1 MPGMVL
7 FRRRWSV
14 GSDDLVLPALFLFL
28 LHSIWLVV
36 LLVVLFGLPYG
47 SDQSCSIT
55 LVDHGCGYLGILVS
69 CLICESAIMWLS
81 MRGSILYTQPRD
93 AVQYV
98 LYIRLAILLV
108 ELVYAVVGIAWLV
121 QYYQPCSDVT
131 AKNLTLGI
139 VVCNW
144 LVIFSVCF
152 TLMCTF
158 DPTGRT
164 FVKLKA
170 TRRRQRNL
178 TTYTLRHRLE
188 EGQASSWSRRLKFIM
203 CCARAQD
210 TQSDAYS
217 EVASL
222 FAEFFRDLDIV
233 PSDIIAGL
241 VLLRQRQRSKR
252 SAILDQANNDIIAF
266 LSGMPVTRN
275 TKYLDLKNSVEMSMY
290 KEVCY
295 YMLFA
300 LAAYGWPMYLLRK
313 PACGLCRLASSCSC
327 TSGSASRLTHAVT
340 VEEDNCCGCNVLA
353 VRRQFLDQD
362 LKQVQI
368 VYMSCHDAVY
378 ETPFFVAVDHGKKKV
393 VISIRGTLSLK
404 DALTDLTGDSERL
417 PVEGQHGTWLGHKG
431 MVYSAEYIKKKLEQE
446 MILSQ
451 AFGRD
456 LSKGTMHYGLVIVG
470 HSLGAGTAAI
480 LSFLLR
486 PHYPSLHCY
495 AYSPPGGLLSEDAM
509 EYSKEFCTSVVLGK
523 DLVPRIGLFQL
534 EGFRRHLLEVL
545 QKSDKPKWR
554 IIAGGTKCIP
564 KSEFP
569 SEEDGPQL
577 QGSAPPS
584 SRLWLHPSDLSI
596 ALSAS
601 TPLYPPGRV
610 IHVVHNHPPES
621 CCGQEEPTYS
631 ALWGDNKAFDE
642 VIISPAMLNEHMPH
656 MVMEGLHKVLEA
668 NVAISEQ
675 SDAESGES
683 VAVSLQAE
691 LPTNPLLPDCL
702 PTLSNTPNIL
712 PSPSHPSTPSPC
724 SSPNMPKNPAVPSH
738 SSTQSLVLSDSS
750 AMPVGDSLSSL
761 LNADA
766 PLLLPVE
773 NAHSVTQVSDTLPTP
788 ALTTLAEP
796 TTTPQVLENYN
807 KGKTALLSAAK
818 IMVSPTEVDLNPET
832 IFLGASTSH
841 QPSPVTHHRR
851 NSSVRSCARSEISL
865 DGFAECPPPPVPI
878 VLTGARERLAVE
890 LCERRAPLAVMES
903 LSDAES
909 LYSLESR
916 RSSAA
921 LRGSP
926 CLGSFP
932 FSMDAPIPEENP
944 SLSSRTELL
953 AADGLQPTTP
963 EHELGEPGPYCPTPP
978 LEEYAPRLSPDTPR
992 YSAHIPPVLGQTVIG
1007 QPLYLE
1013 DAPQQAKAAE
1023 TVNVYLQS
1031 GPPSP
1036 EIPPSVPHSPRGSST
1051 PLERGSQESIVEM
1064 GETPA
1069 REQPPAAKAESEPLA
1084 DAASQQAPLSNG
1096 NPSQVVLEFAQYL
1109 DSLFKLDGS
1118 SSPPMELS
1126 DGESESG
1133 RSSYSQS
1140 ESQKPGQQLED
1151 RDKLL
1156 LARATLEP
1164 NLVPKPPRTFAGSA
1178 DPSSGISLSPSYPLS
1193 SSGELNDLSPADGTP
1208 AANHIRTSTPLPYN
1222 EENALSSMV

>member
-1 MPGMVL
+1 MPGMVM

-28 LHSIWLVV
+28 LHCIWLVV
-36 LLVVLFGLPYG
+36 LSVVLFGLPYG
-47 SDQSCSIT
+47 SDQSCSVT
-55 LVDHGCGYLGILVS
+55 LVDHGRGYLGILVS
-69 CLICESAIMWLS
+69 CLICESAIIWLS
-81 MRGSILYTQPRD
+81 MRGSILYTQPRE

-98 LYIRLAILLV
+98 IYIRLAILLV
-108 ELVYAVVGIAWLV
+108 ELVYAVVGIAWLF

-131 AKNLTLGI
+131 AKNLALGI

-188 EGQASSWSRRLKFIM
+188 EGQASSWSRRLKFFM
-203 CCARAQD
+203 CCTRAQD

-241 VLLRQRQRSKR
+241 VLLRQRQR
-252 SAILDQANNDIIAF
+252 
-266 LSGMPVTRN
+266 
-275 TKYLDLKNSVEMSMY
+275 E
-290 KEVCY
+290 
-295 YMLFA
+295 
-300 LAAYGWPMYLLRK
+300 GWGDRK
-313 PACGLCRLASSCSC
+313 PACGLCRLASSCHC
-327 TSGSASRLTHAVT
+327 TSGSGSRLSQTVT

-353 VRRQFLDQD
+353 IRRHFLDRE
-362 LKQVQI
+362 LKQVHV
-368 VYMSCHDAVY
+368 VYTSWHDAVY

-393 VISIRGTLSLK
+393 VISIRGTLSPK

-417 PVEGQHGTWLGHKG
+417 PVEEQHGNWLGHKG

-456 LSKGTMHYGLVIVG
+456 LGKGTMHYGLVIVG

-486 PHYPSLHCY
+486 PQYPTLQCY
-495 AYSPPGGLLSEDAM
+495 SYSPPGGLLSEDAM
-509 EYSKEFCTSVVLGK
+509 EYSKEFVTSVVLGK
-523 DLVPRIGLFQL
+523 DLVPRIGLSQL

-564 KSEFP
+564 KSELP
-569 SEEDGPQL
+569 VDDGPQP
-577 QGSAPPS
+577 QTAPVPPS
-584 SRLWLHPSDLSI
+584 TRLWLHPSDLSI

-601 TPLYPPGRV
+601 TPLYPPGKV
-610 IHVVHNHPPES
+610 IHVVHNHPSET

-631 ALWGDNKAFDE
+631 ALWGDNKSFNE

-656 MVMEGLHKVLEA
+656 MVMEGLNK
-668 NVAISEQ
+668 
-675 SDAESGES
+675 
-683 VAVSLQAE
+683 
-691 LPTNPLLPDCL
+691 
-702 PTLSNTPNIL
+702 
-712 PSPSHPSTPSPC
+712 
-724 SSPNMPKNPAVPSH
+724 
-738 SSTQSLVLSDSS
+738 
-750 AMPVGDSLSSL
+750 
-761 LNADA
+761 
-766 PLLLPVE
+766 
-773 NAHSVTQVSDTLPTP
+773 
-788 ALTTLAEP
+788 
-796 TTTPQVLENYN
+796 VLENYN

-818 IMVSPTEVDLNPET
+818 VMVSPTEVDLNPET
-832 IFLGASTSH
+832 IFMAAAPPPASQ
-841 QPSPVTHHRR
+841 QPTPTTQHRR

-865 DGFAECPPPPVPI
+865 DGFAECPPPPVPV
-878 VLTGARERLAVE
+878 VLRGARERLTVE
-890 LCERRAPLAVMES
+890 LRDRHAPLAVMES

-909 LYSLESR
+909 LYSLDSR

-926 CLGSFP
+926 MLGCLP
-932 FSMDAPIPEENP
+932 FQLNAPIPEENP

-953 AADGLQPTTP
+953 AADS
-963 EHELGEPGPYCPTPP
+963 P
-978 LEEYAPRLSPDTPR
+978 LAQS
-992 YSAHIPPVLGQTVIG
+992 VIG
-1007 QPLYLE
+1007 QPFTQKE
-1013 DAPQQAKAAE
+1013 PCAAPFHQMPGI
-1023 TVNVYLQS
+1023 Y
-1031 GPPSP
+1031 SP
-1036 EIPPSVPHSPRGSST
+1036 GSTPNAPLSPRISHEEEEEGPSSST
-1051 PLERGSQESIVEM
+1051 P
-1064 GETPA
+1064 PA
-1069 REQPPAAKAESEPLA
+1069 Q
-1084 DAASQQAPLSNG
+1084 LSNG
-1096 NPSQVVLEFAQYL
+1096 NPSQAVLEFAQYL
-1109 DSLFKLDGS
+1109 DSLFRLDGS
-1118 SSPPMELS
+1118 GSPPLELS

-1133 RSSYSQS
+1133 RGSY
-1140 ESQKPGQQLED
+1140 GQGEGPVEGPRGDDTQ
-1151 RDKLL
+1151 L
-1156 LARATLEP
+1156 LARATMEP

-1178 DPSSGISLSPSYPLS
+1178 DPSSGISLSPSFPLS
-1193 SSGELNDLSPADGTP
+1193 SSGELNDLSPADGAPPPT
-1208 AANHIRTSTPLPYN
+1208 HSLRTSTPCPYP
-1222 EENALSSMV
+1222 EENTLASMV

>member
-1 MPGMVL
+1 MPGMVM

-14 GSDDLVLPALFLFL
+14 GSDDLVLVSVYTFN
-28 LHSIWLVV
+28 SI
-36 LLVVLFGLPYG
+36 Y
-47 SDQSCSIT
+47 QSCSVT
-55 LVDHGCGYLGILVS
+55 LVDHGRGYLGILVS

-81 MRGSILYTQPRD
+81 MRGSILYTQPRE

-131 AKNLTLGI
+131 AKNLALGI
-139 VVCNW
+139 VACNW
-144 LVIFSVCF
+144 LVIFSVCI

-188 EGQASSWSRRLKFIM
+188 EGQASSWSRRLKFFM
-203 CCARAQD
+203 CCTRAQD

-252 SAILDQANNDIIAF
+252 SAILDQANNDILAF

-275 TKYLDLKNSVEMSMY
+275 TRYLDLKNSAEMNMY

-300 LAAYGWPMYLLRK
+300 LAAYGWPMYLMRK
-313 PACGLCRLASSCSC
+313 PACGLCHLASSCPYS
-327 TSGSASRLTHAVT
+327 VT

-353 VRRQFLDQD
+353 IRRHFLDRD
-362 LKQVQI
+362 LKQVHI
-368 VYMSCHDAVY
+368 VYTSCHDAVY
-378 ETPFFVAVDHGKKKV
+378 ETPFFVAVDHEKEKV
-393 VISIRGTLSLK
+393 VISIRGTLSPK

-417 PVEGQHGTWLGHKG
+417 PVEEQHGTWLGHKG

-486 PHYPSLHCY
+486 PQYPTLHCY
-495 AYSPPGGLLSEDAM
+495 SYSPPGGLLSEDAM
-509 EYSKEFCTSVVLGK
+509 EYSKEFVTSVVLGK
-523 DLVPRIGLFQL
+523 DLVPRLGLSQL

-545 QKSDKPKWR
+545 QKSNKSKWR

-564 KSEFP
+564 KSELP
-569 SEEDGPQL
+569 LEDEDPQS
-577 QGSAPPS
+577 QPAAPPS

-601 TPLYPPGRV
+601 TPLYPPGRIV
-610 IHVVHNHPPES
+610 HVVHNHPPET

-656 MVMEGLHKVLEA
+656 MVMEGLNKVLE
-668 NVAISEQ
+668 NF
-675 SDAESGES
+675 
-683 VAVSLQAE
+683 
-691 LPTNPLLPDCL
+691 
-702 PTLSNTPNIL
+702 
-712 PSPSHPSTPSPC
+712 
-724 SSPNMPKNPAVPSH
+724 
-738 SSTQSLVLSDSS
+738 
-750 AMPVGDSLSSL
+750 
-761 LNADA
+761 
-766 PLLLPVE
+766 
-773 NAHSVTQVSDTLPTP
+773 
-788 ALTTLAEP
+788 
-796 TTTPQVLENYN
+796 N

-832 IFLGASTSH
+832 LFMDTSTSQ
-841 QPSPVTHHRR
+841 QPTPTTHHRR
-851 NSSVRSCARSEISL
+851 NSSVRSCAQSEISL
-865 DGFAECPPPPVPI
+865 DGFSECPPPPVPV
-878 VLTGARERLAVE
+878 VLRGARERLAVE
-890 LCERRAPLAVMES
+890 LRDRKAPLAVMES

-909 LYSLESR
+909 LYSLDSR

-926 CLGSFP
+926 ILGSLPFP
-932 FSMDAPIPEENP
+932 LDAPIPEENP

-953 AADGLQPTTP
+953 AADCLCQETP
-963 EHELGEPGPYCPTPP
+963 DGNHSPNL
-978 LEEYAPRLSPDTPR
+978 LS
-992 YSAHIPPVLGQTVIG
+992 
-1007 QPLYLE
+1007 
-1013 DAPQQAKAAE
+1013 AE
-1023 TVNVYLQS
+1023 TRPS
-1031 GPPSP
+1031 DSSPSP
-1036 EIPPSVPHSPRGSST
+1036 
-1051 PLERGSQESIVEM
+1051 Q
-1064 GETPA
+1064 
-1069 REQPPAAKAESEPLA
+1069 
-1084 DAASQQAPLSNG
+1084 LSNG
-1096 NPSQVVLEFAQYL
+1096 NPSQAVLEFAQYL
-1109 DSLFKLDGS
+1109 DSLFRLDGS
-1118 SSPPMELS
+1118 CSPPLELS

-1133 RSSYSQS
+1133 RGSFGQG
-1140 ESQKPGQQLED
+1140 ECLGDGQQLD
-1151 RDKLL
+1151 DKQL

-1178 DPSSGISLSPSYPLS
+1178 DPSSGISLSPSFPLS
-1193 SSGELNDLSPADGTP
+1193 SSEELNDLSPGEVAPP
-1208 AANHIRTSTPLPYN
+1208 AMHSLRTSTPCHCS
-1222 EENALSSMV
+1222 EENTLSSMV

>member
-1 MPGMVL
+1 MPGMVM

-28 LHSIWLVV
+28 LLVV
-36 LLVVLFGLPYG
+36 LSVVLFGLPYG
-47 SDQSCSIT
+47 SDQSCSVT
-55 LVDHGCGYLGILVS
+55 LVDHGRGYLGILVS
-69 CLICESAIMWLS
+69 CLICESAIIWLS
-81 MRGSILYTQPRD
+81 MRGSILYTQPRE

-98 LYIRLAILLV
+98 IYIRLAILLV
-108 ELVYAVVGIAWLV
+108 ELVYAVVGIAWLF

-131 AKNLTLGI
+131 AKNLALGI

-188 EGQASSWSRRLKFIM
+188 EGQASSWSRRLKFFM
-203 CCARAQD
+203 CCTRAQD

-241 VLLRQRQRSKR
+241 VLLRQRQRSNR
-252 SAILDQANNDIIAF
+252 GAILDQANNDILAF

-275 TKYLDLKNSVEMSMY
+275 TKYLDLKNSVS
-290 KEVCY
+290 VCLWIY
-295 YMLFA
+295 IEPLRQRCSLCLCFGCIFNIVCVSLRRRWA
-300 LAAYGWPMYLLRK
+300 L
-313 PACGLCRLASSCSC
+313 
-327 TSGSASRLTHAVT
+327 T

-353 VRRQFLDQD
+353 IRRHFLDRE
-362 LKQVQI
+362 LKQVHV
-368 VYMSCHDAVY
+368 VYTSWHDAVY

-393 VISIRGTLSLK
+393 VISIRGTLSPK

-417 PVEGQHGTWLGHKG
+417 PVEEQHGNWLGHKG

-456 LSKGTMHYGLVIVG
+456 LGKGTMHYGLVIVG

-486 PHYPSLHCY
+486 PQYPTLQCY
-495 AYSPPGGLLSEDAM
+495 SYSPPGGLLSEDAM
-509 EYSKEFCTSVVLGK
+509 EYSKEFVTSVVLGK
-523 DLVPRIGLFQL
+523 DLVPRIGLSQL

-564 KSEFP
+564 KSELP
-569 SEEDGPQL
+569 VDDGPQP
-577 QGSAPPS
+577 QTAPVPPS
-584 SRLWLHPSDLSI
+584 TRLWLHPSDLSI

-601 TPLYPPGRV
+601 TPLYPPGKV
-610 IHVVHNHPPES
+610 IHVVHNHPSET

-631 ALWGDNKAFDE
+631 ALWGDNKSFNE

-656 MVMEGLHKVLEA
+656 MVMEGLNK
-668 NVAISEQ
+668 
-675 SDAESGES
+675 
-683 VAVSLQAE
+683 
-691 LPTNPLLPDCL
+691 
-702 PTLSNTPNIL
+702 
-712 PSPSHPSTPSPC
+712 
-724 SSPNMPKNPAVPSH
+724 
-738 SSTQSLVLSDSS
+738 
-750 AMPVGDSLSSL
+750 
-761 LNADA
+761 
-766 PLLLPVE
+766 
-773 NAHSVTQVSDTLPTP
+773 
-788 ALTTLAEP
+788 
-796 TTTPQVLENYN
+796 VLENYN

-818 IMVSPTEVDLNPET
+818 VMVSPTEVDLNPET
-832 IFLGASTSH
+832 IFMAAAPPPASQ
-841 QPSPVTHHRR
+841 QPTPTTQHRR

-865 DGFAECPPPPVPI
+865 DGFAECPPPPVPV
-878 VLTGARERLAVE
+878 VLRGARERLTVE
-890 LCERRAPLAVMES
+890 LRDRHAPLAVMES

-909 LYSLESR
+909 LYSLDSR

-926 CLGSFP
+926 MLGCLP
-932 FSMDAPIPEENP
+932 FQLNAPIPEENP

-953 AADGLQPTTP
+953 AADCLYQATP
-963 EHELGEPGPYCPTPP
+963 EHELGEAGPYFTPLGSGSTP
-978 LEEYAPRLSPDTPR
+978 DYPMRLSPSTPR
-992 YSAHIPPVLGQTVIG
+992 YTQ
-1007 QPLYLE
+1007 
-1013 DAPQQAKAAE
+1013 
-1023 TVNVYLQS
+1023 
-1031 GPPSP
+1031 
-1036 EIPPSVPHSPRGSST
+1036 
-1051 PLERGSQESIVEM
+1051 
-1064 GETPA
+1064 
-1069 REQPPAAKAESEPLA
+1069 
-1084 DAASQQAPLSNG
+1084 LSNG
-1096 NPSQVVLEFAQYL
+1096 NPSQAVLEFAQYL
-1109 DSLFKLDGS
+1109 DSLFRLDGS
-1118 SSPPMELS
+1118 GSPPLELS
-1126 DGESESG
+1126 DGESESVEG
-1133 RSSYSQS
+1133 PRGDDTQ
-1140 ESQKPGQQLED
+1140 
-1151 RDKLL
+1151 L
-1156 LARATLEP
+1156 LARATMEP

-1178 DPSSGISLSPSYPLS
+1178 DPSSGISLSPSFPLS
-1193 SSGELNDLSPADGTP
+1193 SSGELNDLSPADGAPPPT
-1208 AANHIRTSTPLPYN
+1208 HSLRTSTPCPYP
-1222 EENALSSMV
+1222 EENTLASMV

>member
-1 MPGMVL
+1 MPGMVM

-28 LHSIWLVV
+28 LHCIWLVV
-36 LLVVLFGLPYG
+36 LSVVLFGLRYG
-47 SDQSCSIT
+47 SDLSCSVT
-55 LVDHGCGYLGILVS
+55 LVDHGRGYLGILVS

-81 MRGSILYTQPRD
+81 MRGSILYTQPRE

-98 LYIRLAILLV
+98 IYIRLAILLV

-131 AKNLTLGI
+131 AKNLALGI
-139 VVCNW
+139 VACNW
-144 LVIFSVCF
+144 LVILSVCI

-188 EGQASSWSRRLKFIM
+188 EGQASSWSRRLKFFM
-203 CCARAQD
+203 CCTRAQD

-217 EVASL
+217 EVAGL

-241 VLLRQRQRSKR
+241 VLLRQTQRSKR
-252 SAILDQANNDIIAF
+252 SNVLGQANNDIIAF
-266 LSGMPVTRN
+266 LSGIPVTRS
-275 TKYLDLKNSVEMSMY
+275 TRYLDLKNSVEMHMY

-300 LAAYGWPMYLLRK
+300 LAAYGWPMYLMRK
-313 PACGLCRLASSCSC
+313 PGCGLCRLASSCPC
-327 TSGSASRLTHAVT
+327 TSVSGSRLSQSVT

-353 VRRQFLDQD
+353 IRRHFLDRD
-362 LKQVQI
+362 LKQVHI
-368 VYMSCHDAVY
+368 VYTSCHDAVY
-378 ETPFFVAVDHGKKKV
+378 ETPFFVAVDHAKKKV
-393 VISIRGTLSLK
+393 VISIRGTLSPK

-486 PHYPSLHCY
+486 PQYPTLHCY
-495 AYSPPGGLLSEDAM
+495 SYSPPGGLLSEDAM
-509 EYSKEFCTSVVLGK
+509 EYSKEFVTSVVLGK
-523 DLVPRIGLFQL
+523 DLVPRLGLSQL

-545 QKSDKPKWR
+545 QKSNKPKWR
-554 IIAGGTKCIP
+554 IIVGGTKCIP
-564 KSEFP
+564 KSELPVEDDDPP
-569 SEEDGPQL
+569 SQPA
-577 QGSAPPS
+577 APPS

-601 TPLYPPGRV
+601 TPLYPPGRI
-610 IHVVHNHPPES
+610 IHVVHNHPPET

-631 ALWGDNKAFDE
+631 ALWGDNKGFNE

-656 MVMEGLHKVLEA
+656 MVMKGLNK
-668 NVAISEQ
+668 
-675 SDAESGES
+675 
-683 VAVSLQAE
+683 
-691 LPTNPLLPDCL
+691 
-702 PTLSNTPNIL
+702 
-712 PSPSHPSTPSPC
+712 
-724 SSPNMPKNPAVPSH
+724 
-738 SSTQSLVLSDSS
+738 
-750 AMPVGDSLSSL
+750 
-761 LNADA
+761 
-766 PLLLPVE
+766 
-773 NAHSVTQVSDTLPTP
+773 
-788 ALTTLAEP
+788 
-796 TTTPQVLENYN
+796 VLENYN

-832 IFLGASTSH
+832 LFVDAASQEPT
-841 QPSPVTHHRR
+841 PTTTHHRR
-851 NSSVRSCARSEISL
+851 NSSVRSCAQSEISL
-865 DGFAECPPPPVPI
+865 DGFSECPPPPVPV
-878 VLTGARERLAVE
+878 VLRGARERLAVE
-890 LCERRAPLAVMES
+890 LRDRKAPLAVMES

-909 LYSLESR
+909 LYSLDSR

-921 LRGSP
+921 FRGSP
-926 CLGSFP
+926 MLGSLPFP
-932 FSMDAPIPEENP
+932 LDAPIPEENP

-953 AADGLQPTTP
+953 AADCLCPASP
-963 EHELGEPGPYCPTPP
+963 EHLGEVGPFFTPHD
-978 LEEYAPRLSPDTPR
+978 LAVSTSP
-992 YSAHIPPVLGQTVIG
+992 
-1007 QPLYLE
+1007 
-1013 DAPQQAKAAE
+1013 PQL
-1023 TVNVYLQS
+1023 T
-1031 GPPSP
+1031 
-1036 EIPPSVPHSPRGSST
+1036 
-1051 PLERGSQESIVEM
+1051 
-1064 GETPA
+1064 
-1069 REQPPAAKAESEPLA
+1069 
-1084 DAASQQAPLSNG
+1084 NG
-1096 NPSQVVLEFAQYL
+1096 NPSQAVLEFAQYL
-1109 DSLFKLDGS
+1109 DSLFRLDGS
-1118 SSPPMELS
+1118 SSPPLDLS

-1133 RSSYSQS
+1133 RGSF
-1140 ESQKPGQQLED
+1140 GQGECLGDGQHLD
-1151 RDKLL
+1151 DAQL

-1178 DPSSGISLSPSYPLS
+1178 DPSSGISLSPSFPLS
-1193 SSGELNDLSPADGTP
+1193 SSEELNDLSPSEGAMP
-1208 AANHIRTSTPLPYN
+1208 AIHSLRTSSPCHCP
-1222 EENALSSMV
+1222 EENTLSSMV

>member
-1 MPGMVL
+1 MAVQWYSLRYTRLFGHDAMVVLWAVMPGMVL

-14 GSDDLVLPALFLFL
+14 GSDDLVLPAFFLFI
-28 LHSIWLVV
+28 LHCIWLVV
-36 LLVVLFGLPYG
+36 LSVVLFGLPY
-47 SDQSCSIT
+47 SSEQSCSVT
-55 LVDHGCGYLGILVS
+55 LVDHGRGYLGILVS

-81 MRGSILYTQPRD
+81 MRGSILYTQPRE

-121 QYYQPCSDVT
+121 QYYQPCSDIT
-131 AKNLTLGI
+131 AKNLALGI

-144 LVIFSVCF
+144 LVIFSVFF
-152 TLMCTF
+152 TMMCTF

-188 EGQASSWSRRLKFIM
+188 EGQASSWSRRLKFFM
-203 CCARAQD
+203 CCTRAKD

-241 VLLRQRQRSKR
+241 VLLRQRQRAKR
-252 SAILDQANNDIIAF
+252 SAILDQANNDVLAF
-266 LSGMPVTRN
+266 LSGIPVTRN
-275 TKYLDLKNSVEMSMY
+275 TKYLDLKNSAEMAMY

-300 LAAYGWPMYLLRK
+300 MAAYGWPIYLLIN
-313 PACGLCRLASSCSC
+313 PACGLCKLVSTCSC
-327 TSGSASRLTHAVT
+327 NTSVSGSRLSQSVT

-353 VRRQFLDQD
+353 MRRQFLDRD
-362 LKQVQI
+362 LKEVQI
-368 VYMSCHDAVY
+368 VYTSCHDAVY
-378 ETPFFVAVDHGKKKV
+378 ETPFFVAVDHAKKKV
-393 VISIRGTLSLK
+393 VISIRGTLSPK

-417 PVEGQHGTWLGHKG
+417 PVEEQHGTWLGHKG

-486 PHYPSLHCY
+486 PQYPSLQCY
-495 AYSPPGGLLSEDAM
+495 SYSPPGGLLSEDAM
-509 EYSKEFCTSVVLGK
+509 EYSKDFVTSVVMGK
-523 DLVPRIGLFQL
+523 DLVPRIGLSQL

-545 QKSDKPKWR
+545 QKSEKPKWR

-564 KSEFP
+564 KSELPLDDEAPASQGVTP
-569 SEEDGPQL
+569 SN
-577 QGSAPPS
+577 

-610 IHVVHNHPPES
+610 IHVVHNHPPET

-631 ALWGDNKAFDE
+631 ALWADNKAFDE

-656 MVMEGLHKVLEA
+656 VVMDGLNK
-668 NVAISEQ
+668 
-675 SDAESGES
+675 
-683 VAVSLQAE
+683 
-691 LPTNPLLPDCL
+691 
-702 PTLSNTPNIL
+702 
-712 PSPSHPSTPSPC
+712 
-724 SSPNMPKNPAVPSH
+724 
-738 SSTQSLVLSDSS
+738 
-750 AMPVGDSLSSL
+750 
-761 LNADA
+761 
-766 PLLLPVE
+766 
-773 NAHSVTQVSDTLPTP
+773 
-788 ALTTLAEP
+788 
-796 TTTPQVLENYN
+796 VLENYN

-832 IFLGASTSH
+832 IFLDASNSL
-841 QPSPVTHHRR
+841 QPTPAAQHRR

-865 DGFAECPPPPVPI
+865 DGFSECPPPPVPV
-878 VLTGARERLAVE
+878 VLTGARERLTVE
-890 LCERRAPLAVMES
+890 LRERKAPLAIMES

-909 LYSLESR
+909 IYSLDSR

-926 CLGSFP
+926 CLGSLPFP
-932 FSMDAPIPEENP
+932 LDAPIPEENP

-953 AADGLQPTTP
+953 AADGLSQGA
-963 EHELGEPGPYCPTPP
+963 EDHELGEDGPYYHTPP
-978 LEEYAPRLSPDTPR
+978 KLTVPSNDAHYLPVRVRNSGHFSSLSLGQKTEDQPASQGSNFRPSSETPVACQPSEVSTAQESLPVASRTGSKQERLSE
-992 YSAHIPPVLGQTVIG
+992 L
-1007 QPLYLE
+1007 
-1013 DAPQQAKAAE
+1013 AE
-1023 TVNVYLQS
+1023 ETEVEKEEVK
-1031 GPPSP
+1031 
-1036 EIPPSVPHSPRGSST
+1036 
-1051 PLERGSQESIVEM
+1051 VEM
-1064 GETPA
+1064 
-1069 REQPPAAKAESEPLA
+1069 
-1084 DAASQQAPLSNG
+1084 SQVPPLSNG
-1096 NPSQVVLEFAQYL
+1096 TPSQAVLEFAQYL
-1109 DSLFKLDGS
+1109 DSLFRLDGS
-1118 SSPPMELS
+1118 SSPPLELS
-1126 DGESESG
+1126 DAESESG
-1133 RSSYSQS
+1133 RGSYSQA
-1140 ESQKPGQQLED
+1140 EGNRGDQLVKNSDKD
-1151 RDKLL
+1151 RQL
-1156 LARATLEP
+1156 LARATIEP

-1178 DPSSGISLSPSYPLS
+1178 DPSSGISLSPSFPLS
-1193 SSGELNDLSPADGTP
+1193 SSGELNDLSPPDGVLPSVIHTL
-1208 AANHIRTSTPLPYN
+1208 RTSAASPNCKET
-1222 EENALSSMV
+1222 ALASMV

>member
-1 MPGMVL
+1 MPGMVM

-28 LHSIWLVV
+28 LHCIWLVV
-36 LLVVLFGLPYG
+36 LSVVLFSLPYG
-47 SDQSCSIT
+47 SDQSCSVT
-55 LVDHGCGYLGILVS
+55 LVDHGRGYLGILVS
-69 CLICESAIMWLS
+69 CLICESAIIWLS
-81 MRGSILYTQPRD
+81 MRGSILYTQPRE

-98 LYIRLAILLV
+98 IYIRLAILLV
-108 ELVYAVVGIAWLV
+108 ELVYAVVGIAWLF

-131 AKNLTLGI
+131 AKNLALGI

-178 TTYTLRHRLE
+178 TTYTLRLVPSALHTTISTEYTTCTLRHRLE
-188 EGQASSWSRRLKFIM
+188 EGQASSWSRRLKFFM
-203 CCARAQD
+203 CCTRAQD

-241 VLLRQRQRSKR
+241 VLLRQRQRSSR
-252 SAILDQANNDIIAF
+252 GAILDQANNDILAF

-275 TKYLDLKNSVEMSMY
+275 TKYLDLKNSTEMGMY

-300 LAAYGWPMYLLRK
+300 LAAYGWPMYLMRK
-313 PACGLCRLASSCSC
+313 PACGLCRLASSCHC
-327 TSGSASRLTHAVT
+327 TSGSGSRLSQTVT
-340 VEEDNCCGCNVLA
+340 VEEDNCCGCNILA
-353 VRRQFLDQD
+353 IRRHFLDRE
-362 LKQVQI
+362 LKQVHV
-368 VYMSCHDAVY
+368 VYTSWHDAVY

-393 VISIRGTLSLK
+393 VISIRGTLSPK

-417 PVEGQHGTWLGHKG
+417 PVEEQHGNWLGHKG

-456 LSKGTMHYGLVIVG
+456 LGKGTMHYGLVIVG

-486 PHYPSLHCY
+486 PQYPTLQCY
-495 AYSPPGGLLSEDAM
+495 SYSPPGGLLSEDAM
-509 EYSKEFCTSVVLGK
+509 EYSKEFVTSVVLGK
-523 DLVPRIGLFQL
+523 DLVPRIGLSQL

-564 KSEFP
+564 KSELP
-569 SEEDGPQL
+569 VDDGPQP
-577 QGSAPPS
+577 QTAPVPPS
-584 SRLWLHPSDLSI
+584 TRLWLHPSDLSI

-601 TPLYPPGRV
+601 TPLYPPGKV
-610 IHVVHNHPPES
+610 IHVVHNHPSET

-631 ALWGDNKAFDE
+631 ALWGDNKSFNE

-656 MVMEGLHKVLEA
+656 MVMEGLNK
-668 NVAISEQ
+668 
-675 SDAESGES
+675 
-683 VAVSLQAE
+683 
-691 LPTNPLLPDCL
+691 
-702 PTLSNTPNIL
+702 
-712 PSPSHPSTPSPC
+712 
-724 SSPNMPKNPAVPSH
+724 
-738 SSTQSLVLSDSS
+738 
-750 AMPVGDSLSSL
+750 
-761 LNADA
+761 
-766 PLLLPVE
+766 
-773 NAHSVTQVSDTLPTP
+773 
-788 ALTTLAEP
+788 
-796 TTTPQVLENYN
+796 VLENYN

-818 IMVSPTEVDLNPET
+818 VMASPTEVDLNPET
-832 IFLGASTSH
+832 IFMAAAPPPASQ
-841 QPSPVTHHRR
+841 QPTPTTQHRR

-865 DGFAECPPPPVPI
+865 DGFAECPPPSVSV
-878 VLTGARERLAVE
+878 VLQGARERLTVE
-890 LCERRAPLAVMES
+890 LRDRHAPLAMMES

-909 LYSLESR
+909 LYSLDSR

-926 CLGSFP
+926 MLGCLP
-932 FSMDAPIPEENP
+932 FQLNAPIPEENP

-953 AADGLQPTTP
+953 AADCLYQATP
-963 EHELGEPGPYCPTPP
+963 EHELGEAGPYFTPLGSGSTP
-978 LEEYAPRLSPDTPR
+978 DYPMRLSPSTPR
-992 YSAHIPPVLGQTVIG
+992 YSSHHSPAPLAQSVIG
-1007 QPLYLE
+1007 QPFTQKLPCA
-1013 DAPQQAKAAE
+1013 APCHQMPDI
-1023 TVNVYLQS
+1023 Y
-1031 GPPSP
+1031 SP
-1036 EIPPSVPHSPRGSST
+1036 GST
-1051 PLERGSQESIVEM
+1051 PNAPLNPRISHGEEDGVEAEGWETETGESQPSS
-1064 GETPA
+1064 
-1069 REQPPAAKAESEPLA
+1069 PPA
-1084 DAASQQAPLSNG
+1084 QLSNG
-1096 NPSQVVLEFAQYL
+1096 NPSQAVLEFAQYL
-1109 DSLFKLDGS
+1109 DSLFRLDGS
-1118 SSPPMELS
+1118 GSPPLELS

-1133 RSSYSQS
+1133 RGSYGQG
-1140 ESQKPGQQLED
+1140 EGPVEGQKGDDTQ
-1151 RDKLL
+1151 L
-1156 LARATLEP
+1156 LARDTMEP

-1178 DPSSGISLSPSYPLS
+1178 DPSSGISLSPSFPLS
-1193 SSGELNDLSPADGTP
+1193 SSGELNDLSPADGAPLPT
-1208 AANHIRTSTPLPYN
+1208 HSLRTSTPCPYP
-1222 EENALSSMV
+1222 EENALVSMV

>member
-1 MPGMVL
+1 MPGMVM

-14 GSDDLVLPALFLFL
+14 GSDDLVLVSVYTFN
-28 LHSIWLVV
+28 SI
-36 LLVVLFGLPYG
+36 Y
-47 SDQSCSIT
+47 QSCSVT
-55 LVDHGCGYLGILVS
+55 LVDHGRGYLGILVS

-81 MRGSILYTQPRD
+81 MRGSILYTQPRE

-131 AKNLTLGI
+131 AKNLALGI
-139 VVCNW
+139 VACNW
-144 LVIFSVCF
+144 LVIFSVCI

-188 EGQASSWSRRLKFIM
+188 EGQASSWSRRLKFFM
-203 CCARAQD
+203 CCTRAQD

-252 SAILDQANNDIIAF
+252 SAILDQANNDILAF

-275 TKYLDLKNSVEMSMY
+275 TRYLDLKNSAEMNMY

-300 LAAYGWPMYLLRK
+300 LAAYGWPMYLMRK
-313 PACGLCRLASSCSC
+313 PACGLCHLASSCPC
-327 TSGSASRLTHAVT
+327 TSVSGSRLSQSVT

-353 VRRQFLDQD
+353 IRRHFLDRD
-362 LKQVQI
+362 LKQVHI
-368 VYMSCHDAVY
+368 VYTSCHDAVY
-378 ETPFFVAVDHGKKKV
+378 ETPFFVAVDHEKEKV
-393 VISIRGTLSLK
+393 VISIRGTLSPK

-417 PVEGQHGTWLGHKG
+417 PVEEQHGTWLGHKG

-486 PHYPSLHCY
+486 PQYPTLHCY
-495 AYSPPGGLLSEDAM
+495 SYSPPGGLLSEDAM
-509 EYSKEFCTSVVLGK
+509 EYSKEFVTSVVLGK
-523 DLVPRIGLFQL
+523 DLVPRLGLSQL

-545 QKSDKPKWR
+545 QKSNKSKWR

-564 KSEFP
+564 KSELP
-569 SEEDGPQL
+569 LEDEDPQS
-577 QGSAPPS
+577 QPAAPPS

-601 TPLYPPGRV
+601 TPLYPPGRIV
-610 IHVVHNHPPES
+610 HVVHNHPPET

-656 MVMEGLHKVLEA
+656 MVMEGLNKVLE
-668 NVAISEQ
+668 NF
-675 SDAESGES
+675 
-683 VAVSLQAE
+683 
-691 LPTNPLLPDCL
+691 
-702 PTLSNTPNIL
+702 
-712 PSPSHPSTPSPC
+712 
-724 SSPNMPKNPAVPSH
+724 
-738 SSTQSLVLSDSS
+738 
-750 AMPVGDSLSSL
+750 
-761 LNADA
+761 
-766 PLLLPVE
+766 
-773 NAHSVTQVSDTLPTP
+773 
-788 ALTTLAEP
+788 
-796 TTTPQVLENYN
+796 N

-832 IFLGASTSH
+832 LFMDTSTSQ
-841 QPSPVTHHRR
+841 QPTPTTHHRR
-851 NSSVRSCARSEISL
+851 NSSVRSCAQSEISL
-865 DGFAECPPPPVPI
+865 DGFSECPPPPVPV
-878 VLTGARERLAVE
+878 VLRGARERLAVE
-890 LCERRAPLAVMES
+890 LRDRKAPLAVMES

-909 LYSLESR
+909 LYSLDSR

-926 CLGSFP
+926 ILGSLPFP
-932 FSMDAPIPEENP
+932 LDAPIPEENP

-953 AADGLQPTTP
+953 AADCLCQETP
-963 EHELGEPGPYCPTPP
+963 EHLGEVGPFFTPVESRSTP
-978 LEEYAPRLSPDTPR
+978 EYSMR
-992 YSAHIPPVLGQTVIG
+992 
-1007 QPLYLE
+1007 
-1013 DAPQQAKAAE
+1013 
-1023 TVNVYLQS
+1023 
-1031 GPPSP
+1031 PSP
-1036 EIPPSVPHSPRGSST
+1036 
-1051 PLERGSQESIVEM
+1051 Q
-1064 GETPA
+1064 
-1069 REQPPAAKAESEPLA
+1069 
-1084 DAASQQAPLSNG
+1084 LSNG
-1096 NPSQVVLEFAQYL
+1096 NPSQAVLEFAQYL
-1109 DSLFKLDGS
+1109 DSLFRLDGS
-1118 SSPPMELS
+1118 CSPPLELS

-1133 RSSYSQS
+1133 RGSFGQG
-1140 ESQKPGQQLED
+1140 ECLGDGQQLD
-1151 RDKLL
+1151 DKQL

-1178 DPSSGISLSPSYPLS
+1178 DPSSGISLSPSFPLS
-1193 SSGELNDLSPADGTP
+1193 SSEELNDLSPGEVAPP
-1208 AANHIRTSTPLPYN
+1208 AMHSLRTSTPCHCS
-1222 EENALSSMV
+1222 EENTLSSMV

>member
-1 MPGMVL
+1 MPGMVM

-28 LHSIWLVV
+28 LLVV
-36 LLVVLFGLPYG
+36 LSVVLFGLPYG

-55 LVDHGCGYLGILVS
+55 LVDHGRGYLGILVS
-69 CLICESAIMWLS
+69 CLICESAIIWLS
-81 MRGSILYTQPRD
+81 MRGSILYTQPRE

-98 LYIRLAILLV
+98 IYIRLAILLV
-108 ELVYAVVGIAWLV
+108 EMVYAVVGIAWLF

-131 AKNLTLGI
+131 AKNLALGI

-188 EGQASSWSRRLKFIM
+188 EGQASSWSRRLKFFM
-203 CCARAQD
+203 CCTRAQD

-241 VLLRQRQRSKR
+241 VLLRQRQRSNR
-252 SAILDQANNDIIAF
+252 GAILDQANNDILAF

-275 TKYLDLKNSVEMSMY
+275 TKYLDLKNSTEMGMY

-300 LAAYGWPMYLLRK
+300 LAAYGWPMYLMRK
-313 PACGLCRLASSCSC
+313 PACGLCRLAR
-327 TSGSASRLTHAVT
+327 SGSRLSQTVT

-353 VRRQFLDQD
+353 IRRHFLDRE
-362 LKQVQI
+362 LKQVHV
-368 VYMSCHDAVY
+368 VYTSWHDAVY

-393 VISIRGTLSLK
+393 VISIRGTLSPK

-417 PVEGQHGTWLGHKG
+417 PVEEQHGNWLGHKG

-456 LSKGTMHYGLVIVG
+456 LGKGTMHYGLVIVG

-486 PHYPSLHCY
+486 PQYPTLQCY
-495 AYSPPGGLLSEDAM
+495 SYSPPGGLLSEDAM
-509 EYSKEFCTSVVLGK
+509 EYSKEFVTSVVLGK
-523 DLVPRIGLFQL
+523 DLVPRIGLSQL

-564 KSEFP
+564 KSELP
-569 SEEDGPQL
+569 VDDGPQP
-577 QGSAPPS
+577 QTAPVPPS
-584 SRLWLHPSDLSI
+584 TRLWLHPSDLSI

-601 TPLYPPGRV
+601 TPLYPPGKV
-610 IHVVHNHPPES
+610 IHVVHNHPSET

-631 ALWGDNKAFDE
+631 ALWGDNKSFNE

-656 MVMEGLHKVLEA
+656 MVMEGLNK
-668 NVAISEQ
+668 
-675 SDAESGES
+675 
-683 VAVSLQAE
+683 
-691 LPTNPLLPDCL
+691 
-702 PTLSNTPNIL
+702 
-712 PSPSHPSTPSPC
+712 
-724 SSPNMPKNPAVPSH
+724 
-738 SSTQSLVLSDSS
+738 
-750 AMPVGDSLSSL
+750 
-761 LNADA
+761 
-766 PLLLPVE
+766 
-773 NAHSVTQVSDTLPTP
+773 
-788 ALTTLAEP
+788 
-796 TTTPQVLENYN
+796 VLENYN

-818 IMVSPTEVDLNPET
+818 VMVSPTEVDLNPET
-832 IFLGASTSH
+832 IFMAAAPPPASQ
-841 QPSPVTHHRR
+841 QPTPTTQHRR

-865 DGFAECPPPPVPI
+865 DGFAECPPPPVSV
-878 VLTGARERLAVE
+878 VLQGARERLTVE
-890 LCERRAPLAVMES
+890 LRDRHAPLAVMES

-909 LYSLESR
+909 LYSLDSR

-926 CLGSFP
+926 MLGCLP
-932 FSMDAPIPEENP
+932 FQLNAPIPEENP

-953 AADGLQPTTP
+953 AADCLYQATP
-963 EHELGEPGPYCPTPP
+963 EHELGEAGPYFTPLGSGSTP
-978 LEEYAPRLSPDTPR
+978 DYPMRLSPSTPR
-992 YSAHIPPVLGQTVIG
+992 YTQ
-1007 QPLYLE
+1007 
-1013 DAPQQAKAAE
+1013 
-1023 TVNVYLQS
+1023 
-1031 GPPSP
+1031 
-1036 EIPPSVPHSPRGSST
+1036 
-1051 PLERGSQESIVEM
+1051 
-1064 GETPA
+1064 
-1069 REQPPAAKAESEPLA
+1069 
-1084 DAASQQAPLSNG
+1084 LSNG
-1096 NPSQVVLEFAQYL
+1096 NPSQAVLEFAQYL
-1109 DSLFKLDGS
+1109 DSLFRLDGS
-1118 SSPPMELS
+1118 GSPPLELS
-1126 DGESESG
+1126 DGESESVEG
-1133 RSSYSQS
+1133 PRGGDTQ
-1140 ESQKPGQQLED
+1140 
-1151 RDKLL
+1151 L
-1156 LARATLEP
+1156 LARATMEP

-1178 DPSSGISLSPSYPLS
+1178 DPSSGISLSPSFPLS
-1193 SSGELNDLSPADGTP
+1193 SSGELNDLSPADGAPPPT
-1208 AANHIRTSTPLPYN
+1208 HSLRTSTPCPYS
-1222 EENALSSMV
+1222 EENTLASMV

>member
-1 MPGMVL
+1 MPGMVM

-28 LHSIWLVV
+28 LHCIWLVV
-36 LLVVLFGLPYG
+36 LSVVLFGLPYG
-47 SDQSCSIT
+47 SYQSCSVT
-55 LVDHGCGYLGILVS
+55 LVDHGRGYLGILVS

-81 MRGSILYTQPRD
+81 MRGSILYTQPRE

-131 AKNLTLGI
+131 AKNLALGI
-139 VVCNW
+139 VACNW

-188 EGQASSWSRRLKFIM
+188 EGQASSWSRRLKFFM
-203 CCARAQD
+203 CCTRAQD

-252 SAILDQANNDIIAF
+252 SSILDQANNDILAF

-275 TKYLDLKNSVEMSMY
+275 TKYLDLKNPTEMNMY

-300 LAAYGWPMYLLRK
+300 LAAYGWPMYLMRK
-313 PACGLCRLASSCSC
+313 PACGLCRLAM
-327 TSGSASRLTHAVT
+327 SGSRLSQTVT

-353 VRRQFLDQD
+353 IRRHFLDRD
-362 LKQVQI
+362 LKQVHI
-368 VYMSCHDAVY
+368 VYTSCHDAVY

-393 VISIRGTLSLK
+393 VISIRGTLSPK

-417 PVEGQHGTWLGHKG
+417 PVEEQHGNWLGHKG
-431 MVYSAEYIKKKLEQE
+431 MVYSAEYIKKKLEQD

-456 LSKGTMHYGLVIVG
+456 LGKGTMHYGLVIVG

-486 PHYPSLHCY
+486 PQYPTLQCY
-495 AYSPPGGLLSEDAM
+495 SYSPPGGLLSEDAM
-509 EYSKEFCTSVVLGK
+509 EYSKEFVTSVVLGK
-523 DLVPRIGLFQL
+523 DLVPRIGLSQL

-545 QKSDKPKWR
+545 QKSNNIWSIKWR

-564 KSEFP
+564 KSELP
-569 SEEDGPQL
+569 LEEDGPQS
-577 QGSAPPS
+577 QPAAPPS

-601 TPLYPPGRV
+601 TPLYPPGRI
-610 IHVVHNHPPES
+610 IHVVHNHPPET

-656 MVMEGLHKVLEA
+656 MVMEGLNK
-668 NVAISEQ
+668 
-675 SDAESGES
+675 
-683 VAVSLQAE
+683 
-691 LPTNPLLPDCL
+691 
-702 PTLSNTPNIL
+702 
-712 PSPSHPSTPSPC
+712 
-724 SSPNMPKNPAVPSH
+724 
-738 SSTQSLVLSDSS
+738 
-750 AMPVGDSLSSL
+750 
-761 LNADA
+761 
-766 PLLLPVE
+766 
-773 NAHSVTQVSDTLPTP
+773 
-788 ALTTLAEP
+788 
-796 TTTPQVLENYN
+796 VLENYN

-818 IMVSPTEVDLNPET
+818 IMVSPTEVDLNPES
-832 IFLGASTSH
+832 IFMGASTTSQ
-841 QPSPVTHHRR
+841 QPTPTTHHRR
-851 NSSVRSCARSEISL
+851 NSSVRSCAQSEISL
-865 DGFAECPPPPVPI
+865 DGFSECPPPPVPV
-878 VLTGARERLAVE
+878 VLRGARERLAVE
-890 LCERRAPLAVMES
+890 LRDRKAPLAVMES

-909 LYSLESR
+909 LYSLDSR

-926 CLGSFP
+926 MLGCLPFP
-932 FSMDAPIPEENP
+932 LDAPIPEENP

-953 AADGLQPTTP
+953 AADCLCQATP
-963 EHELGEPGPYCPTPP
+963 EHLGEAGPFF
-978 LEEYAPRLSPDTPR
+978 
-992 YSAHIPPVLGQTVIG
+992 
-1007 QPLYLE
+1007 
-1013 DAPQQAKAAE
+1013 
-1023 TVNVYLQS
+1023 
-1031 GPPSP
+1031 
-1036 EIPPSVPHSPRGSST
+1036 T
-1051 PLERGSQESIVEM
+1051 PLESRSTPDYPISRPVD
-1064 GETPA
+1064 GEKEEWET
-1069 REQPPAAKAESEPLA
+1069 EPTEKQLNMETKQT
-1084 DAASQQAPLSNG
+1084 ASTQA
-1096 NPSQVVLEFAQYL
+1096 VLEFAQYL
-1109 DSLFKLDGS
+1109 DSLFRLDGS
-1118 SSPPMELS
+1118 SSPPLELS

-1133 RSSYSQS
+1133 RGSFGQGEGLG
-1140 ESQKPGQQLED
+1140 ESQRLD
-1151 RDKLL
+1151 DKHL

-1193 SSGELNDLSPADGTP
+1193 SSGELNDLSPADGAPPT
-1208 AANHIRTSTPLPYN
+1208 AHSLRTSAPCHYT
-1222 EENALSSMV
+1222 EENTLSSMV

>member
-14 GSDDLVLPALFLFL
+14 GSDDLVLPAFFLFL
-28 LHSIWLVV
+28 LHCIWLVV
-36 LLVVLFGLPYG
+36 LSVVLFGLPY
-47 SDQSCSIT
+47 SLEQSCSVT
-55 LVDHGCGYLGILVS
+55 LVDHGRGYLGILVS

-81 MRGSILYTQPRD
+81 MRGSILYTQPRE

-121 QYYQPCSDVT
+121 QYYQPCPDVT

-139 VVCNW
+139 VACNW

-152 TLMCTF
+152 TMMCTF

-188 EGQASSWSRRLKFIM
+188 EGQASSWSRRLKFFM
-203 CCARAQD
+203 CCTRAKD

-241 VLLRQRQRSKR
+241 VLLRQRQRAKR
-252 SAILDQANNDIIAF
+252 AAVLDQANNDVLAF
-266 LSGMPVTRN
+266 LSGIPVTRN
-275 TKYLDLKNSVEMSMY
+275 TKYLDLKNSSEMAMY

-300 LAAYGWPMYLLRK
+300 MAAYGWPVYLLRQ
-313 PACGLCRLASSCSC
+313 PACGLCRLVSTCSVC
-327 TSGSASRLTHAVT
+327 VCSRLSQSIT

-353 VRRQFLDQD
+353 IRRQFLDRD
-362 LKQVQI
+362 LKEVQI
-368 VYMSCHDAVY
+368 VYTSFHDAVY
-378 ETPFFVAVDHGKKKV
+378 ETPFFVAVDHAKKKV
-393 VISIRGTLSLK
+393 VISIRGTLSPK

-417 PVEGQHGTWLGHKG
+417 PVEEQHGTWLGHKG

-456 LSKGTMHYGLVIVG
+456 LGKGTMHYGLVIVG

-486 PHYPSLHCY
+486 PQYPSLHCY
-495 AYSPPGGLLSEDAM
+495 SYSPPGGLLSEDAM
-509 EYSKEFCTSVVLGK
+509 EYSKEFVTSVVLGK
-523 DLVPRIGLFQL
+523 DLVPRIGLSQL

-545 QKSDKPKWR
+545 QKSEKAKWR

-564 KSEFP
+564 KSELPLDDEAPVSQGVTP
-569 SEEDGPQL
+569 SN
-577 QGSAPPS
+577 

-610 IHVVHNHPPES
+610 IHVVHNHPPEM
-621 CCGQEEPTYS
+621 CCGQEDPTYS

-656 MVMEGLHKVLEA
+656 VVMDGLNK
-668 NVAISEQ
+668 
-675 SDAESGES
+675 
-683 VAVSLQAE
+683 
-691 LPTNPLLPDCL
+691 
-702 PTLSNTPNIL
+702 
-712 PSPSHPSTPSPC
+712 
-724 SSPNMPKNPAVPSH
+724 
-738 SSTQSLVLSDSS
+738 
-750 AMPVGDSLSSL
+750 
-761 LNADA
+761 
-766 PLLLPVE
+766 
-773 NAHSVTQVSDTLPTP
+773 
-788 ALTTLAEP
+788 
-796 TTTPQVLENYN
+796 VLENYN

-832 IFLGASTSH
+832 VFLDASSSP
-841 QPSPVTHHRR
+841 QPTPATHHRR

-865 DGFAECPPPPVPI
+865 DGFSECPPPPVPV

-890 LCERRAPLAVMES
+890 LRERKAPLAIMES

-909 LYSLESR
+909 VYSLDSR

-926 CLGSFP
+926 CLGSLPFP
-932 FSMDAPIPEENP
+932 LDATIPEENP

-953 AADGLQPTTP
+953 AADGLD
-963 EHELGEPGPYCPTPP
+963 HELGDAGPYLASRTGSMPETPKDREF
-978 LEEYAPRLSPDTPR
+978 EEGEVESVRSQTL
-992 YSAHIPPVLGQTVIG
+992 PPV
-1007 QPLYLE
+1007 P
-1013 DAPQQAKAAE
+1013 
-1023 TVNVYLQS
+1023 
-1031 GPPSP
+1031 
-1036 EIPPSVPHSPRGSST
+1036 
-1051 PLERGSQESIVEM
+1051 
-1064 GETPA
+1064 
-1069 REQPPAAKAESEPLA
+1069 
-1084 DAASQQAPLSNG
+1084 PLSNG
-1096 NPSQVVLEFAQYL
+1096 TPSQAVLEFAQYL
-1109 DSLFKLDGS
+1109 DSLFRLDGS
-1118 SSPPMELS
+1118 SSPPLELS
-1126 DGESESG
+1126 DAESESG
-1133 RSSYSQS
+1133 RGSYSQA
-1140 ESQKPGQQLED
+1140 EGYHVDQCVKNAEKD
-1151 RDKLL
+1151 RHL

-1178 DPSSGISLSPSYPLS
+1178 DPSSGISLSPSFPLS
-1193 SSGELNDLSPADGTP
+1193 SSGELNDFSPPDGVLP
-1208 AANHIRTSTPLPYN
+1208 ANHTTALRTSAASPNPKETDSELVIC
-1222 EENALSSMV
+1222 LDCRV

>member
-1 MPGMVL
+1 MPGMVM

-28 LHSIWLVV
+28 LLVV
-36 LLVVLFGLPYG
+36 LSVVLFGLPYG

-55 LVDHGCGYLGILVS
+55 LVDHGRGYMGILVS

-81 MRGSILYTQPRD
+81 MRGSILYTQPRE

-98 LYIRLAILLV
+98 IYIRLAILLV

-131 AKNLTLGI
+131 AKNLALGI
-139 VVCNW
+139 VACNW
-144 LVIFSVCF
+144 LVIFSVCI

-178 TTYTLRHRLE
+178 TTYTLRAQHNKRSIWQTSCFYYLC
-188 EGQASSWSRRLKFIM
+188 ADF
-203 CCARAQD
+203 CCFPFQ
-210 TQSDAYS
+210 DAYS

-252 SAILDQANNDIIAF
+252 SAILDQANNDILAF

-275 TKYLDLKNSVEMSMY
+275 TRYLDLKNSAEMNMY
-290 KEVCY
+290 KDVCY

-300 LAAYGWPMYLLRK
+300 LAAYGWPMYLMRK
-313 PACGLCRLASSCSC
+313 PACGLCRLASSCPC
-327 TSGSASRLTHAVT
+327 TSVSGSRLSQSVT

-353 VRRQFLDQD
+353 IRRHFLDRD
-362 LKQVQI
+362 LKQVHI
-368 VYMSCHDAVY
+368 VYTSCHDAVY
-378 ETPFFVAVDHGKKKV
+378 ETPFFVAVDHAKKKV
-393 VISIRGTLSLK
+393 VISIRGTLSPK

-417 PVEGQHGTWLGHKG
+417 PLEEQHGTWLGHKG

-456 LSKGTMHYGLVIVG
+456 LNKGTMHYGLVIVG

-486 PHYPSLHCY
+486 PEYPTLHCY
-495 AYSPPGGLLSEDAM
+495 SYSPPGGLLSEDAM
-509 EYSKEFCTSVVLGK
+509 EYSKEFVSSVVLGK
-523 DLVPRIGLFQL
+523 DLVPRLGLSQL

-545 QKSDKPKWR
+545 QKSNKPKWR

-564 KSEFP
+564 KSELP
-569 SEEDGPQL
+569 LEDEDPQS
-577 QGSAPPS
+577 QPAAPPS

-601 TPLYPPGRV
+601 TPLYPPGRI
-610 IHVVHNHPPES
+610 IHVVHNHPPET

-631 ALWGDNKAFDE
+631 ALWGDNKAFNE

-656 MVMEGLHKVLEA
+656 MVMEGLNK
-668 NVAISEQ
+668 
-675 SDAESGES
+675 
-683 VAVSLQAE
+683 
-691 LPTNPLLPDCL
+691 
-702 PTLSNTPNIL
+702 
-712 PSPSHPSTPSPC
+712 
-724 SSPNMPKNPAVPSH
+724 
-738 SSTQSLVLSDSS
+738 
-750 AMPVGDSLSSL
+750 
-761 LNADA
+761 
-766 PLLLPVE
+766 
-773 NAHSVTQVSDTLPTP
+773 
-788 ALTTLAEP
+788 
-796 TTTPQVLENYN
+796 VLENYN

-832 IFLGASTSH
+832 MFVDTSATSQ
-841 QPSPVTHHRR
+841 QPTPTAHHRR
-851 NSSVRSCARSEISL
+851 NSSVRSCAQSEISL
-865 DGFAECPPPPVPI
+865 DGFSECPPPPVPV
-878 VLTGARERLAVE
+878 VLRGARERLTVE
-890 LCERRAPLAVMES
+890 LRDRKAPLAVMES

-909 LYSLESR
+909 LYSLDSR

-926 CLGSFP
+926 MLGSLSFP
-932 FSMDAPIPEENP
+932 LDAPIPEENP

-953 AADGLQPTTP
+953 AADCLCQATP
-963 EHELGEPGPYCPTPP
+963 DQSLTPVDREDEEWVLDTAKEQLSAETRLAASTPP
-978 LEEYAPRLSPDTPR
+978 
-992 YSAHIPPVLGQTVIG
+992 
-1007 QPLYLE
+1007 
-1013 DAPQQAKAAE
+1013 PQ
-1023 TVNVYLQS
+1023 
-1031 GPPSP
+1031 
-1036 EIPPSVPHSPRGSST
+1036 
-1051 PLERGSQESIVEM
+1051 
-1064 GETPA
+1064 
-1069 REQPPAAKAESEPLA
+1069 
-1084 DAASQQAPLSNG
+1084 LSNG
-1096 NPSQVVLEFAQYL
+1096 NPSQAVLEFAQYL
-1109 DSLFKLDGS
+1109 DSLFRLDGS
-1118 SSPPMELS
+1118 SSPPLELS

-1133 RSSYSQS
+1133 RGSFGHG
-1140 ESQKPGQQLED
+1140 ECLTDGQQLD
-1151 RDKLL
+1151 DKQL
-1156 LARATLEP
+1156 LARATMEP

-1178 DPSSGISLSPSYPLS
+1178 DPSSGISLSPSFPLS
-1193 SSGELNDLSPADGTP
+1193 SSEELNDLSPGEGALP
-1208 AANHIRTSTPLPYN
+1208 AIHSLRTSTPCHCP
-1222 EENALSSMV
+1222 EENTLSSMV

>member
-1 MPGMVL
+1 MPGMVM

-28 LHSIWLVV
+28 LHCVWLVV
-36 LLVVLFGLPYG
+36 LSVVLFGLPYG
-47 SDQSCSIT
+47 PDQSCSVT
-55 LVDHGCGYLGILVS
+55 LVDHGRGYLGILVS

-81 MRGSILYTQPRD
+81 MRGSILYTQPRE

-98 LYIRLAILLV
+98 IYIRLAILLV
-108 ELVYAVVGIAWLV
+108 EFVYAVVGIAWLV

-131 AKNLTLGI
+131 AKNLALGI

-188 EGQASSWSRRLKFIM
+188 EGQASSWSRRLKFFM
-203 CCARAQD
+203 CCTRAQD

-241 VLLRQRQRSKR
+241 VLLRQRQRAKR
-252 SAILDQANNDIIAF
+252 SAILDQSSNDIIAF

-275 TKYLDLKNSVEMSMY
+275 TRYLDLKNSTEMAMY

-300 LAAYGWPMYLLRK
+300 LAAYGWPMYLLRE
-313 PACGLCRLASSCSC
+313 PACGLCRLVSSCPCC
-327 TSGSASRLTHAVT
+327 TSVSGSRLSQSVT

-353 VRRQFLDQD
+353 IRRQFLDRD

-368 VYMSCHDAVY
+368 VYTSCHDAVY
-378 ETPFFVAVDHGKKKV
+378 ETPFYVAVDHGKKKV
-393 VISIRGTLSLK
+393 IISIRGTLSPK

-417 PVEGQHGTWLGHKG
+417 PVEEQHGTWLGHKG

-456 LSKGTMHYGLVIVG
+456 LGKGTMHYGLVIVG

-486 PHYPSLHCY
+486 PQYPTLHCY
-495 AYSPPGGLLSEDAM
+495 SYSPPGGLLSEDAM
-509 EYSKEFCTSVVLGK
+509 EYSKEFVTSVVLGK
-523 DLVPRIGLFQL
+523 DLVPRIGLSQL

-564 KSEFP
+564 KSELP
-569 SEEDGPQL
+569 VEDDTQ
-577 QGSAPPS
+577 SATGVPPS
-584 SRLWLHPSDLSI
+584 NSRLWLHPSDLSI

-610 IHVVHNHPPES
+610 IHVVHNHPPETCCS
-621 CCGQEEPTYS
+621 CGQEEPTYS
-631 ALWGDNKAFDE
+631 AIWSDNKAFDE

-656 MVMEGLHKVLEA
+656 MVMEGLNK
-668 NVAISEQ
+668 
-675 SDAESGES
+675 
-683 VAVSLQAE
+683 
-691 LPTNPLLPDCL
+691 
-702 PTLSNTPNIL
+702 
-712 PSPSHPSTPSPC
+712 
-724 SSPNMPKNPAVPSH
+724 
-738 SSTQSLVLSDSS
+738 
-750 AMPVGDSLSSL
+750 
-761 LNADA
+761 
-766 PLLLPVE
+766 
-773 NAHSVTQVSDTLPTP
+773 
-788 ALTTLAEP
+788 
-796 TTTPQVLENYN
+796 VLENYN

-832 IFLGASTSH
+832 IFLDASNSQ
-841 QPSPVTHHRR
+841 QPSPSTHHRR

-865 DGFAECPPPPVPI
+865 DGFSECPPPPVPVI
-878 VLTGARERLAVE
+878 LTGARERLTVE
-890 LCERRAPLAVMES
+890 LRDRRAPLAVMES

-909 LYSLESR
+909 VYSLDSR

-926 CLGSFP
+926 CLGSLPFP
-932 FSMDAPIPEENP
+932 LDAPIPEENP

-953 AADGLQPTTP
+953 AADGLSQATP
-963 EHELGEPGPYCPTPP
+963 ERELGETGPYCPTPP
-978 LEEYAPRLSPDTPR
+978 ERIVAPEEQNRLSPGTAHYSRHLSPPLLGQTAIAQPSQYGGSKVQASEVLEACQVPPSIQSQEPSSDTSLSGQTGPTEMEYGEETWATVKDGETGEKEGEDAQSER
-992 YSAHIPPVLGQTVIG
+992 KRVPSLAIPPV
-1007 QPLYLE
+1007 
-1013 DAPQQAKAAE
+1013 
-1023 TVNVYLQS
+1023 
-1031 GPPSP
+1031 
-1036 EIPPSVPHSPRGSST
+1036 
-1051 PLERGSQESIVEM
+1051 
-1064 GETPA
+1064 
-1069 REQPPAAKAESEPLA
+1069 
-1084 DAASQQAPLSNG
+1084 APLSNG
-1096 NPSQVVLEFAQYL
+1096 NPSKAVLEFAQYL
-1109 DSLFKLDGS
+1109 DSLFRLDGS
-1118 SSPPMELS
+1118 SSPPLELS

-1133 RSSYSQS
+1133 RGSYSQGEGQKDCQPTEDS
-1140 ESQKPGQQLED
+1140 ERD
-1151 RDKLL
+1151 RQL

-1178 DPSSGISLSPSYPLS
+1178 DPSSGISLSPSFPLS
-1193 SSGELNDLSPADGTP
+1193 SSGELNDLSPTDGALP
-1208 AANHIRTSTPLPYN
+1208 VNHSSIRTSAACPYP
-1222 EENALSSMV
+1222 EDNALSSMV

>member
-1 MPGMVL
+1 MPGMVM

-28 LHSIWLVV
+28 LHCVWLVV
-36 LLVVLFGLPYG
+36 LAVVLFGLRYG
-47 SDQSCSIT
+47 SDLSCSVT
-55 LVDHGCGYLGILVS
+55 LVDHGRGYLGILVS

-81 MRGSILYTQPRD
+81 MRGSILYTQPRE

-98 LYIRLAILLV
+98 IYIRLAILLV

-131 AKNLTLGI
+131 AKNLALGI
-139 VVCNW
+139 VACNW
-144 LVIFSVCF
+144 LVILSVCI

-188 EGQASSWSRRLKFIM
+188 EGQASSWSRRLKFFM
-203 CCARAQD
+203 CCTRAQD

-241 VLLRQRQRSKR
+241 VLLRQTQRSKR
-252 SAILDQANNDIIAF
+252 SNVLDQANNDIIAF
-266 LSGMPVTRN
+266 LSGIPVTRS
-275 TKYLDLKNSVEMSMY
+275 TRYLDLKNSAEMNMY

-300 LAAYGWPMYLLRK
+300 LAAYGWPMYLMRK
-313 PACGLCRLASSCSC
+313 PGCGLCRLASSCPC
-327 TSGSASRLTHAVT
+327 TSVSGSRLSQSVT

-353 VRRQFLDQD
+353 IRRHFLDRD
-362 LKQVQI
+362 LKQVHV
-368 VYMSCHDAVY
+368 VYTSCHDAVY
-378 ETPFFVAVDHGKKKV
+378 ETPFFVAVDHAKKKV
-393 VISIRGTLSLK
+393 VISIRGTLSPK

-486 PHYPSLHCY
+486 PQYPTLHCY
-495 AYSPPGGLLSEDAM
+495 SYSPPGGLLSEDAM
-509 EYSKEFCTSVVLGK
+509 EYSKEFVTSVVLGK
-523 DLVPRIGLFQL
+523 DLVPRLGLSQL

-545 QKSDKPKWR
+545 QKSNKPKWR
-554 IIAGGTKCIP
+554 IIVGGTKCIP
-564 KSEFP
+564 KSELPVEDDDPP
-569 SEEDGPQL
+569 SQPA
-577 QGSAPPS
+577 APPN

-601 TPLYPPGRV
+601 TPLYPPGRIV
-610 IHVVHNHPPES
+610 HVVHNHPPES

-631 ALWGDNKAFDE
+631 ALWGDNKGFNE

-656 MVMEGLHKVLEA
+656 MVMEGLNK
-668 NVAISEQ
+668 
-675 SDAESGES
+675 
-683 VAVSLQAE
+683 
-691 LPTNPLLPDCL
+691 
-702 PTLSNTPNIL
+702 
-712 PSPSHPSTPSPC
+712 
-724 SSPNMPKNPAVPSH
+724 
-738 SSTQSLVLSDSS
+738 
-750 AMPVGDSLSSL
+750 
-761 LNADA
+761 
-766 PLLLPVE
+766 
-773 NAHSVTQVSDTLPTP
+773 
-788 ALTTLAEP
+788 
-796 TTTPQVLENYN
+796 VLENYN

-832 IFLGASTSH
+832 MFVDAASQEPT
-841 QPSPVTHHRR
+841 PTTTHHRR
-851 NSSVRSCARSEISL
+851 NSSVRDKPLLRSCAQSEISL
-865 DGFAECPPPPVPI
+865 DGFSECPPPPVPV
-878 VLTGARERLAVE
+878 VLRGARERLAVE
-890 LCERRAPLAVMES
+890 LRDRKAPLAVMES

-909 LYSLESR
+909 LYSLDSR

-921 LRGSP
+921 FRGSP
-926 CLGSFP
+926 MLGCLPFP
-932 FSMDAPIPEENP
+932 LDAPIPEENP

-953 AADGLQPTTP
+953 AADCLCQGTP
-963 EHELGEPGPYCPTPP
+963 EHLGEVGPFFTPHESRSTPDYPT
-978 LEEYAPRLSPDTPR
+978 RLSPATPR
-992 YSAHIPPVLGQTVIG
+992 YSG
-1007 QPLYLE
+1007 
-1013 DAPQQAKAAE
+1013 
-1023 TVNVYLQS
+1023 
-1031 GPPSP
+1031 
-1036 EIPPSVPHSPRGSST
+1036 PHSPALLNQCVQPFKHKSNAAPTLGNDEDQMPGVYSPRST
-1051 PLERGSQESIVEM
+1051 PN
-1064 GETPA
+1064 
-1069 REQPPAAKAESEPLA
+1069 
-1084 DAASQQAPLSNG
+1084 APLSPQIGSRLMDSEKEDLKLETTEKLLSEETSLAASTASPQLTNG
-1096 NPSQVVLEFAQYL
+1096 NPSQAVLEFAQYL
-1109 DSLFKLDGS
+1109 DSLFRLDGS
-1118 SSPPMELS
+1118 SSPPLDLS

-1133 RSSYSQS
+1133 RGSFGQG
-1140 ESQKPGQQLED
+1140 ECLGDGQQLD
-1151 RDKLL
+1151 DAQL

-1178 DPSSGISLSPSYPLS
+1178 DPSSGISLSPSFPLS
-1193 SSGELNDLSPADGTP
+1193 SSEELNDLSPSEGAPP
-1208 AANHIRTSTPLPYN
+1208 AIHSLRTSSPCHCP
-1222 EENALSSMV
+1222 EENTLSSMV

>member
-1 MPGMVL
+1 MPGMVM

-28 LHSIWLVV
+28 LHCIWLVV
-36 LLVVLFGLPYG
+36 LSVVLFGLPYG
-47 SDQSCSIT
+47 SDQSCSVT
-55 LVDHGCGYLGILVS
+55 LGDHGRGYLGILVS

-81 MRGSILYTQPRD
+81 MRGSILYTQPRE

-98 LYIRLAILLV
+98 IYIRLAILLV

-131 AKNLTLGI
+131 AKNLALGI
-139 VVCNW
+139 VACNW
-144 LVIFSVCF
+144 LVIFSVCI
-152 TLMCTF
+152 TLTCTF

-188 EGQASSWSRRLKFIM
+188 EGQASSWSRRLKFFM
-203 CCARAQD
+203 CCTRAQD

-252 SAILDQANNDIIAF
+252 SAILDQANNDILAF

-275 TKYLDLKNSVEMSMY
+275 TRYLDLKNSTEMNMY
-290 KEVCY
+290 KDVCY

-300 LAAYGWPMYLLRK
+300 LAAYGWPMYLMRK
-313 PACGLCRLASSCSC
+313 PACGLCRLASSCPC
-327 TSGSASRLTHAVT
+327 TSGSGSRLSQAVT

-353 VRRQFLDQD
+353 IRRHFLDRD

-368 VYMSCHDAVY
+368 VYTSCHDAVY
-378 ETPFFVAVDHGKKKV
+378 ETPFFVAVDHAKKKV
-393 VISIRGTLSLK
+393 VISIRGTLSPK

-417 PVEGQHGTWLGHKG
+417 PVEEQHGTWLGHKG

-456 LSKGTMHYGLVIVG
+456 LNKGTMHYGLVIVG

-486 PHYPSLHCY
+486 PQYPTLHCY
-495 AYSPPGGLLSEDAM
+495 SYSPPGGLFSEDAM
-509 EYSKEFCTSVVLGK
+509 EYSKEFVTSVVLGK
-523 DLVPRIGLFQL
+523 DLVPRLGLSQL

-545 QKSDKPKWR
+545 QKSNKPKWR

-564 KSEFP
+564 KSELP
-569 SEEDGPQL
+569 VEDDDPQS
-577 QGSAPPS
+577 QPAAPPS

-601 TPLYPPGRV
+601 TPLYPPGRI

-621 CCGQEEPTYS
+621 YCGQEEPTYS

-656 MVMEGLHKVLEA
+656 MVMEGLNK
-668 NVAISEQ
+668 
-675 SDAESGES
+675 
-683 VAVSLQAE
+683 
-691 LPTNPLLPDCL
+691 
-702 PTLSNTPNIL
+702 
-712 PSPSHPSTPSPC
+712 
-724 SSPNMPKNPAVPSH
+724 
-738 SSTQSLVLSDSS
+738 
-750 AMPVGDSLSSL
+750 
-761 LNADA
+761 
-766 PLLLPVE
+766 
-773 NAHSVTQVSDTLPTP
+773 
-788 ALTTLAEP
+788 
-796 TTTPQVLENYN
+796 VLENYN

-818 IMVSPTEVDLNPET
+818 IMVSPTEVDLNPESMFVDT
-832 IFLGASTSH
+832 STTQ
-841 QPSPVTHHRR
+841 QPMPTTHHRR
-851 NSSVRSCARSEISL
+851 NSSVRLVHQAPLWVSCAQSEISL
-865 DGFAECPPPPVPI
+865 DGFSECPPPPVPV
-878 VLTGARERLAVE
+878 VLRGTRERLAVE
-890 LCERRAPLAVMES
+890 LRDRKAPLAVMES

-909 LYSLESR
+909 LYSLDSR

-926 CLGSFP
+926 LLSSLPFP
-932 FSMDAPIPEENP
+932 LDAPIPEENP

-953 AADGLQPTTP
+953 AADCLCPETP
-963 EHELGEPGPYCPTPP
+963 EHLGEVGPFF
-978 LEEYAPRLSPDTPR
+978 
-992 YSAHIPPVLGQTVIG
+992 
-1007 QPLYLE
+1007 
-1013 DAPQQAKAAE
+1013 
-1023 TVNVYLQS
+1023 
-1031 GPPSP
+1031 
-1036 EIPPSVPHSPRGSST
+1036 T
-1051 PLERGSQESIVEM
+1051 PLESRSMQLSPATSHYSGNHSPALLNQSVNRKILPDGDHQQMPGVYSPGSTPIAPLSPQIGSRDRDNEDWEL
-1064 GETPA
+1064 ET
-1069 REQPPAAKAESEPLA
+1069 AEKQLSAETRR
-1084 DAASQQAPLSNG
+1084 AASTPPPQLSNG
-1096 NPSQVVLEFAQYL
+1096 NPSQAVLEFAQYL
-1109 DSLFKLDGS
+1109 DSLFRLDGS
-1118 SSPPMELS
+1118 SSPPLELS

-1133 RSSYSQS
+1133 RGSF
-1140 ESQKPGQQLED
+1140 GQGECLVDGQPLD
-1151 RDKLL
+1151 DKQL

-1178 DPSSGISLSPSYPLS
+1178 DPSSGISLSPSFPLS
-1193 SSGELNDLSPADGTP
+1193 SSEELNDLSPGEGALP
-1208 AANHIRTSTPLPYN
+1208 AMHSIRTSSPCHCP
-1222 EENALSSMV
+1222 EENTLSSMV

>member
-14 GSDDLVLPALFLFL
+14 GSDDLVLPAFFLFI
-28 LHSIWLVV
+28 LHCIWLVV
-36 LLVVLFGLPYG
+36 LSVVLFGLPY
-47 SDQSCSIT
+47 SSEQSCSVT
-55 LVDHGCGYLGILVS
+55 LVDHGRGYLGILVS

-81 MRGSILYTQPRD
+81 MRGSILYTQPRE

-98 LYIRLAILLV
+98 LYIRLVIHHRHASEANAIPNFKAALQVSFV
-108 ELVYAVVGIAWLV
+108 EKAIPECIAMDPFHKTV
-121 QYYQPCSDVT
+121 INICSFSHVSADHESVSLIVLPHPIIAHFTSMPIICLYRTWTDKET
-131 AKNLTLGI
+131 AGLFYRI

-152 TLMCTF
+152 TMMCTF

-188 EGQASSWSRRLKFIM
+188 EGQASSWSRRLKFFM
-203 CCARAQD
+203 CCTRAKD

-241 VLLRQRQRSKR
+241 VLLRQRQRAKR
-252 SAILDQANNDIIAF
+252 AAILDQANNDVLAF
-266 LSGMPVTRN
+266 LSGIPVTRN
-275 TKYLDLKNSVEMSMY
+275 TKYLDLKNSSEMAMY

-300 LAAYGWPMYLLRK
+300 MAAYGWPVYLLRQ
-313 PACGLCRLASSCSC
+313 PACGLCRLVSTCSC
-327 TSGSASRLTHAVT
+327 NTSVSGSRLSQSIT

-353 VRRQFLDQD
+353 IRRQFLDQD
-362 LKQVQI
+362 LKEVQI
-368 VYMSCHDAVY
+368 VYTSCHDAVY
-378 ETPFFVAVDHGKKKV
+378 ETPFFVAVDHVKKKV
-393 VISIRGTLSLK
+393 VISIRGTLSPK

-417 PVEGQHGTWLGHKG
+417 PLEEQHGTWLGHKG

-456 LSKGTMHYGLVIVG
+456 LGKGTMHYELVIVG

-486 PHYPSLHCY
+486 PQYPSLHCY
-495 AYSPPGGLLSEDAM
+495 SYSPPGGLLSEDAM
-509 EYSKEFCTSVVLGK
+509 EYSKEFVTSVVLGK
-523 DLVPRIGLFQL
+523 DLVPRIGLSQL

-564 KSEFP
+564 KSELPLDDEAPVSQGVTP
-569 SEEDGPQL
+569 SN
-577 QGSAPPS
+577 

-610 IHVVHNHPPES
+610 IHVVHNHPPEM
-621 CCGQEEPTYS
+621 CCGQEDPTYS

-642 VIISPAMLNEHMPH
+642 VIISPAMLNEHLPH
-656 MVMEGLHKVLEA
+656 VVMDGLNKVLE
-668 NVAISEQ
+668 NPYLISELIAAQ
-675 SDAESGES
+675 VGSQRTCIQACVSVPNALPDPSLTLCSDECFMVPDTCSASRTPSEMVSVQPRGSDAHMNGLSLDNT
-683 VAVSLQAE
+683 VSLQAASKSNSQNTMTE
-691 LPTNPLLPDCL
+691 TLTPFPLSIPED
-702 PTLSNTPNIL
+702 NFPNSISKHIRFL
-712 PSPSHPSTPSPC
+712 FSPR
-724 SSPNMPKNPAVPSH
+724 V
-738 SSTQSLVLSDSS
+738 
-750 AMPVGDSLSSL
+750 
-761 LNADA
+761 
-766 PLLLPVE
+766 PVE
-773 NAHSVTQVSDTLPTP
+773 NQHKSRLFRDPL
-788 ALTTLAEP
+788 
-796 TTTPQVLENYN
+796 NW
-807 KGKTALLSAAK
+807 K
-818 IMVSPTEVDLNPET
+818 I
-832 IFLGASTSH
+832 A
-841 QPSPVTHHRR
+841 THHRR

-865 DGFAECPPPPVPI
+865 DGFSECPPPPVPV

-890 LCERRAPLAVMES
+890 LRERKAPLAIMES

-909 LYSLESR
+909 VYSLDSR

-926 CLGSFP
+926 CLGSLPFP
-932 FSMDAPIPEENP
+932 LDATIPEENP

-953 AADGLQPTTP
+953 AADGLDR
-963 EHELGEPGPYCPTPP
+963 ELGEAGPYCPTPP
-978 LEEYAPRLSPDTPR
+978 ELEVSSNDAHHLNFSPLS
-992 YSAHIPPVLGQTVIG
+992 LGQTIVG
-1007 QPLYLE
+1007 QP
-1013 DAPQQAKAAE
+1013 ASQGK
-1023 TVNVYLQS
+1023 NSRRSS
-1031 GPPSP
+1031 GTPVACQPSA
-1036 EIPPSVPHSPRGSST
+1036 IPN
-1051 PLERGSQESIVEM
+1051 SQESCPVASRTGSM
-1064 GETPA
+1064 PETPKD
-1069 REQPPAAKAESEPLA
+1069 REFEEGEVESVRSETLPPVP
-1084 DAASQQAPLSNG
+1084 PLSNG
-1096 NPSQVVLEFAQYL
+1096 TPSQAVLEFAQYL
-1109 DSLFKLDGS
+1109 DSLFRLDGS
-1118 SSPPMELS
+1118 SSPPLELS
-1126 DGESESG
+1126 DAESESG
-1133 RSSYSQS
+1133 RGSYSQA
-1140 ESQKPGQQLED
+1140 EGQNADKD
-1151 RDKLL
+1151 RQL

-1178 DPSSGISLSPSYPLS
+1178 DPSSGISLSPSFPLS
-1193 SSGELNDLSPADGTP
+1193 SSGELNDFSPPDGVLP
-1208 AANHIRTSTPLPYN
+1208 PNHTSALRTSAASPNPKETVLP
-1222 EENALSSMV
+1222 SMV

>member
-1 MPGMVL
+1 MPGMVM

-28 LHSIWLVV
+28 LHCIWLVV
-36 LLVVLFGLPYG
+36 LSVVLFGLPYG
-47 SDQSCSIT
+47 SDQSCSVT
-55 LVDHGCGYLGILVS
+55 LVDHGRGYLGILVS

-98 LYIRLAILLV
+98 IYIRLAILLV

-131 AKNLTLGI
+131 AKNLALGI
-139 VVCNW
+139 VACNW
-144 LVIFSVCF
+144 LVIFSVCI

-188 EGQASSWSRRLKFIM
+188 EGQASSWSRRLKFFM
-203 CCARAQD
+203 CCTRAQD

-252 SAILDQANNDIIAF
+252 SAILDQANNDILAF

-275 TKYLDLKNSVEMSMY
+275 TRYLDLKNSTEMNMY
-290 KEVCY
+290 KDVCY

-300 LAAYGWPMYLLRK
+300 LAAYGWPMYLMRK
-313 PACGLCRLASSCSC
+313 PACGLCRLASSCPC
-327 TSGSASRLTHAVT
+327 TSMSGSRLSQSVT

-353 VRRQFLDQD
+353 IRRHFLDRD
-362 LKQVQI
+362 LKQVHI
-368 VYMSCHDAVY
+368 VYTSCHDAVY
-378 ETPFFVAVDHGKKKV
+378 ETPFFVAVDHEKKKV
-393 VISIRGTLSLK
+393 VISIRGTLSPK

-417 PVEGQHGTWLGHKG
+417 PVEEQHGTWLGHKG

-456 LSKGTMHYGLVIVG
+456 LNKGTMHYGLVIVG

-486 PHYPSLHCY
+486 PQYPTLHCY
-495 AYSPPGGLLSEDAM
+495 SYSPPGGLFSEDAM
-509 EYSKEFCTSVVLGK
+509 EYSKEFVTSVVLGK
-523 DLVPRIGLFQL
+523 DLVPRLGLSQL

-545 QKSDKPKWR
+545 QKSNKPKWR

-564 KSEFP
+564 KSELP
-569 SEEDGPQL
+569 VEDEDPQS
-577 QGSAPPS
+577 QPAAPPS

-601 TPLYPPGRV
+601 TPLYPPGRI
-610 IHVVHNHPPES
+610 IHVVHNHPPET

-656 MVMEGLHKVLEA
+656 MVMEGLNK
-668 NVAISEQ
+668 
-675 SDAESGES
+675 
-683 VAVSLQAE
+683 
-691 LPTNPLLPDCL
+691 
-702 PTLSNTPNIL
+702 
-712 PSPSHPSTPSPC
+712 
-724 SSPNMPKNPAVPSH
+724 
-738 SSTQSLVLSDSS
+738 
-750 AMPVGDSLSSL
+750 
-761 LNADA
+761 
-766 PLLLPVE
+766 
-773 NAHSVTQVSDTLPTP
+773 
-788 ALTTLAEP
+788 
-796 TTTPQVLENYN
+796 VLENYN

-818 IMVSPTEVDLNPET
+818 IMVSPTEVDLNPESMFVDT
-832 IFLGASTSH
+832 TTTSQ
-841 QPSPVTHHRR
+841 QPTPTTHHRR
-851 NSSVRSCARSEISL
+851 NSSVRSCAQSEISL
-865 DGFAECPPPPVPI
+865 DGFSECPPPPVPV
-878 VLTGARERLAVE
+878 VLRGARERLAVE
-890 LCERRAPLAVMES
+890 LRDRKAPLAVMES

-909 LYSLESR
+909 LYSLDSR

-926 CLGSFP
+926 MLSSLPFP
-932 FSMDAPIPEENP
+932 LDAPIPEENP

-953 AADGLQPTTP
+953 AADCLCQDTP
-963 EHELGEPGPYCPTPP
+963 EHLGEVGPFFTP
-978 LEEYAPRLSPDTPR
+978 LESRSTPDYPMRLSPATPR
-992 YSAHIPPVLGQTVIG
+992 YSGHHSPALINQSILAQPFKSEPNTNRRMLPDGDHQQMPGVYSPGSTPNAPLSPQIG
-1007 QPLYLE
+1007 SRQMDRESE
-1013 DAPQQAKAAE
+1013 DWELDTAEKQFSAE
-1023 TVNVYLQS
+1023 TR
-1031 GPPSP
+1031 PAA
-1036 EIPPSVPHSPRGSST
+1036 ST
-1051 PLERGSQESIVEM
+1051 P
-1064 GETPA
+1064 
-1069 REQPPAAKAESEPLA
+1069 PP
-1084 DAASQQAPLSNG
+1084 QLSNG
-1096 NPSQVVLEFAQYL
+1096 NPSQAVLEFAQYL
-1109 DSLFKLDGS
+1109 DSLFRLDGS
-1118 SSPPMELS
+1118 SSPPLELS

-1133 RSSYSQS
+1133 RGSF
-1140 ESQKPGQQLED
+1140 GQGECLGDGQPLD
-1151 RDKLL
+1151 DKQL

-1178 DPSSGISLSPSYPLS
+1178 DPSSGISLSPSFPLS
-1193 SSGELNDLSPADGTP
+1193 SSEELNDLSPGEGALP
-1208 AANHIRTSTPLPYN
+1208 AMHSLRTSSPIHCP
-1222 EENALSSMV
+1222 EENTLSSMV